1 MHRRVYT
8 YVLAPRWDFRP
19 DGPIALG
26 NIIVDPFRPHR
37 VLSKPDATIPPPD
50 IETVVETEWE
60 LHQERELGVKTS
72 IWTHFLEAMGVDLG
86 LESTKSLS
94 AEYNVESLTTSYFK
108 EEPSP
113 EEIARRTQD
122 PRVRELMRL
131 DSPFSKPVYMVTGI
145 KIAKGFRASEGHSRS
160 REANGGAS
168 AGTAGT
174 FIGDVTV
181 GTDNKIFVKESDKRQ
196 GKSENDIVFAYQ
208 LMKIVPKGWKHKAF
222 DVQDYYP
229 KAAVMLDKAEV
240 QNGVDVSFA
249 TAADFAECDHMEVKF
264 NMAEIIDS
272 HGTVKCVTVRG

>member
-37 VLSKPDATIPPPD
+37 VLTKPDPAIPPPE

-60 LHQERELGVKTS
+60 MHQERELGMKTS

-108 EEPSP
+108 EEPSA

-122 PRVRELMRL
+122 PMLREMMRL

-174 FIGDVTV
+174 VVGDVTI
-181 GTDNKIFVKESDKRQ
+181 GTNNKVFVKESDKRQ
-196 GKSENDIVFAYQ
+196 AKSENDIVFAYQ
-208 LMKIVPKGWKHKAF
+208 LMKIVPKGWKHKVF
-222 DVQDYYP
+222 DFQDFYP
-229 KAAVMLDKAEV
+229 KAAVLLDEAEV

-249 TAADFAECDHMEVKF
+249 TAADFAECKHMKVNF
-264 NMAEIIDS
+264 SMAEVIDS
-272 HGTVKCVTVRG
+272 HGTVQCIAVRG